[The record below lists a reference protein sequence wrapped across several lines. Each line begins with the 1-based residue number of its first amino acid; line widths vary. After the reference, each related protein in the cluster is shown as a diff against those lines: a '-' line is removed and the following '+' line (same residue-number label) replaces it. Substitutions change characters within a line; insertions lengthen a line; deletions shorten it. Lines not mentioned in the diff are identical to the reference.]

1 MRFFV
6 RDGTPE
12 YVCNIGTSFLFFSFR
27 NNKTSLIGQ
36 LLYIEKE
43 RRLGAKTGKFE
54 REIKRNNEKVEASL
68 FEGTNWLI
76 KNRYRFN

>member
-12 YVCNIGTSFLFFSFR
+12 YVWNIFSFLFFSFR
-27 NNKTSLIGQ
+27 NNKASLIGQ
-36 LLYIEKE
+36 LLYIGKE

-54 REIKRNNEKVEASL
+54 REIKRNNEKAEASL
-68 FEGTNWLI
+68 FEGTN
-76 KNRYRFN
+76 

>member
-54 REIKRNNEKVEASL
+54 REIKRNNEKAEASL

>member
-1 MRFFV
+1 MEHQN
-6 RDGTPE
+6 T
-12 YVCNIGTSFLFFSFR
+12 CGTSFLFFSFR
-27 NNKTSLIGQ
+27 NNETSLIGQ
-36 LLYIEKE
+36 LLYIGKE

-54 REIKRNNEKVEASL
+54 REIERNNEKAGASL